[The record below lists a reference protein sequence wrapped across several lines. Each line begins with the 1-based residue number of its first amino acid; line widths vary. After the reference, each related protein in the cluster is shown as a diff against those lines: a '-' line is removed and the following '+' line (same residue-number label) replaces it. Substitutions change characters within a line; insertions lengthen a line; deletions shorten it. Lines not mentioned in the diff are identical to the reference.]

1 MSAVTNPTTP
11 VSSLV
16 TPTTSSTP
24 AQTGTGQTLGATAFL
39 SLLTTELQ
47 NQDPLNP
54 MDDTQSVTQLAQFQ
68 ALQSQVNLADSFQSF
83 QNNFAVSQAA
93 SLIGLTVAV
102 NSTSSTSANSSGSSS
117 STITGVV
124 SGIQVVNGVPE
135 FALSNNGAIVTDSS
149 GNPALFQLNQITAIV
164 PSGSSSTSGG

>member
-1 MSAVTNPTTP
+1 MAGVGTTTQSP
-11 VSSLV
+11 LV
-16 TPTTSSTP
+16 TSTSTTP

-68 ALQSQVNLADSFQSF
+68 ALQSQVTLADSFTSF
-83 QNNFAVSQAA
+83 QNNFAISQAA

-102 NSTSSTSANSSGSSS
+102 NTTDGSGNTSTQ
-117 STITGVV
+117 TGIV
-124 SGIQVVNGVPE
+124 SGIQVVNGTPE
-135 FALSNNGAIVTDSS
+135 FALTSLSTGQIVTGSDGS
-149 GNPALFQLNQITAIV
+149 PQLFQMNQITAIV
-164 PSGSSSTSGG
+164 PTGSASTSSTSGG

>member
-1 MSAVTNPTTP
+1 MAGVGTTTQSP
-11 VSSLV
+11 LV
-16 TPTTSSTP
+16 TPTTSTTP

-68 ALQSQVNLADSFQSF
+68 ALQSQVTLADSFTSF
-83 QNNFAVSQAA
+83 QNNFAISQAA

-102 NSTSSTSANSSGSSS
+102 SNPNSTSGSTS
-117 STITGVV
+117 TTGVV

-135 FALSNNGAIVTDSS
+135 FALSNNGTVVTGSN
-149 GNPALFQLNQITAIV
+149 GQPTLFQLNQITAIV
-164 PSGSSSTSGG
+164 PTGSTSTSSTGQ